1 MLIQSVSLYF
11 DKKNNVIIFP
21 LWRDDVGL
29 SRNSIKFTK
38 LEAEFVPTELGIE
51 ILESLKISKRNEYED
66 INLNAWKEATGLKT
80 WRAFQ
85 NKYESVIVD
94 LVDGENWYLAKY
106 RELKDGSY
114 GLEKGDEEKY
124 SRRYTE
130 PLTAE
135 QLGHIVLEMLA
146 IK

>member
-1 MLIQSVSLYF
+1 MNMIGANVDF
-11 DKKNNVIIFP
+11 DKKKNVIIYPF
-21 LWRDDVGL
+21 WNDEFGI
-29 SRNSIKFTK
+29 SRISNKFTK
-38 LEAEFVPTELGIE
+38 LDVEYNEKKLGEE
-51 ILESLKISKRNEYED
+51 ILMCLEISKKNEVED
-66 INLNAWKEATGLKT
+66 KKQHPWREAGKVKN
-80 WRAFQ
+80 WSAYRK
-85 NKYESVIVD
+85 KYENVIININD
-94 LVDGENWYLAKY
+94 KGEWYIAKY
-106 RELKDGSY
+106 RKLKDGSY

>member
-85 NKYESVIVD
+85 KKYESVIVD
-94 LVDGENWYLAKY
+94 LVDGENWYIAKY
-106 RELKDGSY
+106 RKLKDGSY

-124 SRRYTE
+124 SREYTE

>member
-1 MLIQSVSLYF
+1 MPRASIYF
-11 DKKNNVIIFP
+11 DKKGNCLIFP
-21 LWRDDVGL
+21 LWRDENGV
-29 SRNSIKFTK
+29 SIKSIK
-38 LEAEFVPTELGIE
+38 YIQLEDVYEEKELGKKILEAFE
-51 ILESLKISKRNEYED
+51 ISAINEQED
-66 INLNAWKEATGLKT
+66 RTKNAWKIATKLKN

-85 NKYESVIVD
+85 KKYECIVAD
-94 LVDGENWYLAKY
+94 IDENGSWYIAKY
-106 RELKDGSY
+106 RKLKDGSY

-124 SRRYTE
+124 SREYTE

>member
-85 NKYESVIVD
+85 KKYQSVIVD
-94 LVDGENWYLAKY
+94 LVDGKNWYIAKY
-106 RELKDGSY
+106 RKLKDGSY